1 MRINTN
7 KGILCG
13 KSRQIFVCVYEF
25 FYEYVGGMV
34 FCGGEHCGEHYE
46 NRLICCLRQ
55 HLTMALALS
64 TKHVL
69 VKTLGFELNAWTV
82 FFSSS
87 KLEIEMK
94 I

>member
-1 MRINTN
+1 
-7 KGILCG
+7 
-13 KSRQIFVCVYEF
+13 
-25 FYEYVGGMV
+25 
-34 FCGGEHCGEHYE
+34 
-46 NRLICCLRQ
+46 
-55 HLTMALALS
+55 MALALS